1 MRKSLINRT
10 TKETNVSVELNLDG
24 SGKFEIQT
32 EAKFFKHMLEQFAYH
47 SKFDLIIKAESL
59 DGDDHHLVEDVGL
72 ALGCALKEALKDKK
86 GIERYG
92 QVILP
97 MDEALVLSVV
107 DISGRAYS
115 NISAEINAEMISN
128 FSTVLLSHFFHSL
141 TQNAQ
146 ITLHI
151 KQLDGSDPHHI
162 VEAMFKSFARALS
175 LAVKVGDSNEV
186 PSTKGV
192 L

>member
-115 NISAEINAEMISN
+115 NISAEINSEMISD

>member
-1 MRKSLINRT
+1 MRKSTITRK
-10 TKETNVSVELNLDG
+10 TKETDVSVELNLDG
-24 SGKFEIQT
+24 SGKFDIQA

-47 SKFDLIIKAESL
+47 SKFDLTIKAESF

-72 ALGCALKEALKDKK
+72 ALGCALKEALGDKK

-92 QVILP
+92 QFILP

-115 NISAEINAEMISN
+115 EITADLKQEMISD
-128 FSTVLLSHFFHSL
+128 FSVVLLSHFFHSL
-141 TQNAQ
+141 SQNAQ
-146 ITLHI
+146 ISIHI
-151 KQLDGSDPHHI
+151 KELDGSDPHHI
-162 VEAMFKSFARALS
+162 VEAIFKSFARALS
-175 LAVKVGDSNEV
+175 QAVKIGDSDEI
-186 PSTKGV
+186 PSTKGI

>member
-10 TKETNVSVELNLDG
+10 TKETNVSVEVNLDG
-24 SGKFEIQT
+24 SGKFEVHT
-32 EAKFFKHMLEQFAYH
+32 ESKFFKHMLEQFAYH

-59 DGDDHHLVEDVGL
+59 DGDDHHLIEDVGL

-107 DISGRAYS
+107 DVSGRAFS
-115 NISAEINAEMISN
+115 KISAEINTEMISD

-175 LAVKVGDSNEV
+175 LAVKVGESKEV